1 MAMNDDI
8 QTGEAE
14 ERPHARP
21 PRAELYAQGKK
32 LRVSCPRTSHAAW
45 KPQADRPEPIEL
57 LEKADQGR
65 VPRLLPLR
73 HGRML
78 QSPFV
83 FFRGAALHMA
93 TDLAH
98 TPTTGIYVQA
108 CGDCHLSNF
117 GGFATPERRLIFDIN
132 DLDETLPA
140 PWEWDV
146 KRLATSFVLAARDN
160 GFRKRDA
167 RKAALTVV
175 RSYRDRMVEFSRM
188 RVLDVLYA
196 SIDVDWI
203 LKQMKNKQ
211 TRKGIAQR
219 VAKARTRSVAEFDF
233 PEMVS
238 SEGGK
243 IRIKDNP
250 PLIYHIPNEDPD
262 EVMAHVRKAFGAYLK
277 TVPKHVRHILDQFNL
292 VDIAVKVVGV
302 GSVGTACAVL
312 LLMAEERDPIFLQ
325 VKEARASVLEP
336 FAGPSEH
343 ANHGERVVVGARIM
357 QAASDMFLGWTT
369 ARGDRHFYIRQLKD
383 MKVKVPIE
391 LLAPTDLLQYAALC
405 ARALARAHACTGE
418 AARIAGYIGTGD
430 VFPRALTHFAM
441 AYADQSER
449 DHRTLRE
456 AALAGRLE
464 VFVEEA

>member
-1 MAMNDDI
+1 
-8 QTGEAE
+8 
-14 ERPHARP
+14 
-21 PRAELYAQGKK
+21 
-32 LRVSCPRTSHAAW
+32 
-45 KPQADRPEPIEL
+45 
-57 LEKADQGR
+57 
-65 VPRLLPLR
+65 
-73 HGRML
+73 ML

>member
-1 MAMNDDI
+1 M
-8 QTGEAE
+8 
-14 ERPHARP
+14 
-21 PRAELYAQGKK
+21 
-32 LRVSCPRTSHAAW
+32 
-45 KPQADRPEPIEL
+45 
-57 LEKADQGR
+57 
-65 VPRLLPLR
+65 
-73 HGRML
+73 
-78 QSPFV
+78 
-83 FFRGAALHMA
+83 
-93 TDLAH
+93 
-98 TPTTGIYVQA
+98 
-108 CGDCHLSNF
+108 
-117 GGFATPERRLIFDIN
+117 
-132 DLDETLPA
+132 PA